1 MLDKKGFDMWAN
13 GYDKSVG
20 LSEEENTYPFAG
32 YKKVLNFIYKKI
44 LSGKKANPKI
54 LDIGFGTGTLTKK
67 LYDSGCDITGVD
79 FSDEMIKLAKNK
91 MPNAKLYEADFSHG
105 LPKEICDEKFDF
117 IVATYSLHHL
127 TDEDKVNFLR
137 KMLNNL
143 TDSGI
148 IFIGDVAFKTRR
160 QLDKCKAIS
169 GENWD
174 EDEIYFVYDEIKT
187 IFKKIKFHRMSHCS
201 AVISIKRNVK

>member
-13 GYDKSVG
+13 GYDQSVG

-54 LDIGFGTGTLTKK
+54 LDIGFGTVTLTKK

-91 MPNAKLYEADFSHG
+91 MPDAKLYESDFAQG
-105 LPKEICDEKFDF
+105 LPKKICDEKFDF

-127 TDEDKVNFLR
+127 TDEDKDTFLR
-137 KMLNNL
+137 TMLNNL

-187 IFKKIKFHRMSHCS
+187 RFADKMCYVKFSFC
-201 AVISIKRNVK
+201 AGVLILTK